1 MGEESCWSAGSD
13 GISLKVK
20 AKTGAPRDAVGAVKA
35 GELVVEVR
43 AAPEKGRANDAIV
56 KVLADAL
63 DLRRDEVSL
72 RRGASTHHKVFA
84 LPRSAAGALEALCGG
99 GAGTPSPRTTKGAPP
114 TADAPRPRGQDAPRP
129 RKES

>member
-1 MGEESCWSAGSD
+1 MSEESCWSAGSD

-43 AAPEKGRANDAIV
+43 AAPEKGKANAAIV
-56 KVLADAL
+56 KVLAEAL
-63 DLRRDEVSL
+63 GVRRDEVSL
-72 RRGASTHHKVFA
+72 RRGAAAHHKVFA
-84 LPRSAAGALEALCGG
+84 LPPSAAGALQALCG
-99 GAGTPSPRTTKGAPP
+99 AGNPSSRQ
-114 TADAPRPRGQDAPRP
+114 DSPRGQNPQRAKD